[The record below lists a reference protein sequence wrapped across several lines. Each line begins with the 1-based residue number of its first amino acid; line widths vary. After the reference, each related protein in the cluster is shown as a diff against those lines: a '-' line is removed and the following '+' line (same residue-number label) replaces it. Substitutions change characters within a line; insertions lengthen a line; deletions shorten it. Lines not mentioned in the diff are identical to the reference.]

1 MRIGVG
7 VEGPSDLAFWD
18 KMLHKHFPG
27 VYFDIRNM
35 KTRDKLIRQ
44 TPRLLNTF
52 RSLYYAAGFILVD
65 CDRDPCIAAVLE
77 RLDEVSRE
85 EARQPADERYLFVCV
100 AVRGFEAW
108 LLADAAAINK
118 AVLPKASY
126 TAPDDTASLNPGRK
140 LKQLWQQ
147 QYGRNATPNK
157 IDFARMMAPP
167 FDPAAAG
174 QHSASFNHFWSR
186 LTATCPDTPQR

>member
-7 VEGPSDLAFWD
+7 VEGPSDLAFW
-18 KMLHKHFPG
+18 KKVLPKHFPG
-27 VYFDIRNM
+27 VRFDIRNM

-44 TPRLLNTF
+44 TPRLLDNF
-52 RSLYYAAGFILVD
+52 RSLHYAAGFILVD
-65 CDRDPCIAAVLE
+65 RDRDPCIAAVLE
-77 RLDEVSRE
+77 RLDDVSRE
-85 EARQPADERYLFVCV
+85 EARQPAAERYLFVCV
-100 AVRGFEAW
+100 AIRGFEAW
-108 LLADAAAINK
+108 LLADPAAINTL
-118 AVLPKASY
+118 LPQATY
-126 TAPDDTASLNPGRK
+126 AAPSDTASLNPGRV
-140 LKQLWQQ
+140 LRTLWQQ